1 MQVNKD
7 FLCHFGELHI
17 RSSPGDLGT
26 RQHPHSFSPFRGWGR
41 SNQQGLDLSFLPR
54 HCAAARQRPRAG
66 HCEPRRKQSARLRI
80 TLPCAELLGQ
90 DNNVP
95 LFAWGSKLRFGPS
108 HLLFLCSN
116 LGINLFVRTA
126 AENQLVKGTERV
138 TNAGISFE
146 EICTDDT
153 LRYSTSSA

>member
-1 MQVNKD
+1 MCRV
-7 FLCHFGELHI
+7 
-17 RSSPGDLGT
+17 PGAKEKAK
-26 RQHPHSFSPFRGWGR
+26 S
-41 SNQQGLDLSFLPR
+41 
-54 HCAAARQRPRAG
+54 
-66 HCEPRRKQSARLRI
+66 RK
-80 TLPCAELLGQ
+80 TLPYVELLGQ
-90 DNNVP
+90 YNNMP

-108 HLLFLCSN
+108 HLLFLCPN

-126 AENQLVKGTERV
+126 AENQLIKGTEQV